1 MKPTEELYYKYAG
14 VISSVVDK
22 YAYQCPDL
30 ADDLLLQAQLLFC
43 QACVTYDPDHPS
55 KATFETWLRNKL
67 QDVSALVKKATRGPC
82 LIKIEKVKKPAAKKN
97 KAWARKA
104 INPACSDDNN
114 LTPIQIM
121 RDISESTERQPD
133 DDPID
138 ISDVTCGYILEDY
151 SKKLSDGTEEGHDYP
166 KAMLPYIRSLR
177 GDALQVFKDFCE
189 GRLDREPVKHL
200 SLARQRSRGILT
212 ASHIYNKFY
221 KEKGWSRSR
230 VENAW
235 RGLRGML
242 KNYVDGKLPTVIN
255 NPSLRKNKVPRNES
269 RWDKMC
275 RTFEEH
281 HSISYNAY
289 KVLCRK
295 GLLHT
300 SASLDENADLSKHL
314 LHTFAY

>member
-114 LTPIQIM
+114 LTPIQTM

-166 KAMLPYIRSLR
+166 KAMLPYIRALR
-177 GDALQVFKDFCE
+177 GDSLRVFKDFCE
-189 GRLDREPVKHL
+189 GRFEREPRKNLTKAMQRARGIYDPRYLYRKVYRDCGW
-200 SLARQRSRGILT
+200 SLARVQ
-212 ASHIYNKFY
+212 
-221 KEKGWSRSR
+221 
-230 VENAW
+230 NAW
-235 RGLRGML
+235 RGLHGIL
-242 KNYVDGKLPTVIN
+242 KNYLDGKMPAPITMATVTLPQNRKKARWRERFDELHKIPVTTYKALVQAGVIS
-255 NPSLRKNKVPRNES
+255 PIK
-269 RWDKMC
+269 
-275 RTFEEH
+275 
-281 HSISYNAY
+281 
-289 KVLCRK
+289 K
-295 GLLHT
+295 G
-300 SASLDENADLSKHL
+300 SDENLDLSKYL
-314 LHTFAY
+314 LQTFTY